1 MKDIPASFEILRSS
15 QVNRLCGGWSQSKEQ
30 NSSGHSRARQLT
42 MKWYIER
49 LAFTT
54 SWGFIP
60 AHYCKVPLEI
70 NSLV

>member
-1 MKDIPASFEILRSS
+1 MKDIPVSFEILRSS
-15 QVNRLCGGWSQSKEQ
+15 QVNRLCGGGVK
-30 NSSGHSRARQLT
+30 ARNKHPEETAEQLT

-54 SWGFIP
+54 GWGFIP
-60 AHYCKVPLEI
+60 AHYCMVPLEI